1 MAICPVQYGI
11 GCLLTIVVDAC
22 SLGWVRGHAIKAGLF
37 ENEACGGNR
46 RLAVSLY
53 LA

>member
-1 MAICPVQYGI
+1 MATRPVQYGI

-22 SLGWVRGHAIKAGLF
+22 SLGWVRGRAIKAGLF
-37 ENEACGGNR
+37 ENEAFVGNL
-46 RLAVSLY
+46 RLAISLY